1 MKKIAFLIILIL
13 VLATSI
19 VKNSTKEIEDKI
31 FVLKENIRPLKTELG
46 EALLEYNFLSSP
58 EKLTQYQ
65 NQYFEKDLIKINI
78 TQIKELRENNDQ
90 IVTNSLIKDKNGLIN
105 LSSNISFSISFML
118 FISFTCMTLIPVSA
132 NRFSISLS
140 TSPYCKLINL
150 TFLEYKLVAR

>member
-46 EALLEYNFLSSP
+46 EALLEYNFLTSP

-65 NQYFEKDLIKINI
+65 NQYFEKDLIKIDI
-78 TQIKELRENNDQ
+78 TKIKELRENDDQ
-90 IVTNSLIKDKNGLIN
+90 IVINSLIEDKDESQK
-105 LSSNISFSISFML
+105 
-118 FISFTCMTLIPVSA
+118 
-132 NRFSISLS
+132 
-140 TSPYCKLINL
+140 K
-150 TFLEYKLVAR
+150 